1 MMKDIVVVSG
11 SPRKNGNT
19 MRLVKNIED
28 KLKAVDKELN
38 FKYLHLIDRDL
49 KWCRGCWY
57 ANCLKKGGSFCPLKD
72 DRKEIKAI
80 LDSADGLIFATP
92 CYGHLPSAIFANFTN
107 RFMYL
112 DHVPEYIGLPTLII
126 VTAETDGA
134 SRAANYIDTMFALP
148 WGCNVTGKLAV
159 KHTFFK
165 TNEVYHKNVM
175 KQIEQ
180 LTGIFNQMLSGSR
193 NVEPTLRQY
202 LCFLYNRE
210 ESILYEKAL
219 PGRYEFWESR
229 GWTKS
234 SYYYATNIKLHHRII
249 GQLFVI
255 ALNLYAKRGIGKNH
269 QLRLAE
275 YYGISS
281 R

>member
-1 MMKDIVVVSG
+1 MGIV
-11 SPRKNGNT
+11 KT
-19 MRLVKNIED
+19 LED
-28 KLKAVDKELN
+28 LIKKEDEN
-38 FKYLHLIDRDL
+38 VEFNYLYLIDKQL
-49 KWCRGCWY
+49 KWCRGCWHL
-57 ANCLKKGGSFCPLKD
+57 NCLNKGGTFCPLKD
-72 DRKEIKAI
+72 DNKEIKAE

-92 CYGHLPSAIFANFTN
+92 CYGHLPSALFANFTN

-112 DHVPEYIGLPTLII
+112 DHLPEYIGLPTLII

-148 WGCNVTGKLAV
+148 WGCNVAGKLAV

-165 TNEVYHKNVM
+165 TNEGYHKKVM
-175 KQIEQ
+175 KQIGQ
-180 LTGIFNQMLSGSR
+180 FTGSFYQMLSGSR
-193 NVEPTLRQY
+193 NDEPTLRQY

-210 ESILYEKAL
+210 ESLLYEKVL

-234 SYYYATNIKLHHRII
+234 SYYYDTNIKLHHRVI
-249 GQLFVI
+249 GQLFII
-255 ALNLYAKRGIGKNH
+255 ALKLYAKRGIGKNH
-269 QLRLAE
+269 QLRLAD

>member
-1 MMKDIVVVSG
+1 MKKVLIISG
-11 SPRKNGNT
+11 SPRKRGNT
-19 MRLVKNIED
+19 MRIVKILENLMKKED
-28 KLKAVDKELN
+28 QNVE
-38 FKYLHLIDRDL
+38 FKYLHLIDKEL
-49 KWCRGCWY
+49 KWCRGCWRL
-57 ANCLKKGGSFCPLKD
+57 NCLNKGGTSCPLND
-72 DRKEIKAI
+72 DSKEIKAE

-92 CYGHLPSAIFANFTN
+92 CYGHLPSALFANFTN

-112 DHVPEYIGLPTLII
+112 DHLPEYIGLPTLII

-148 WGCNVTGKLAV
+148 WGCNVAGKLAV

-165 TNEVYHKNVM
+165 TNEGYHKKVM
-175 KQIEQ
+175 KQIGQ
-180 LTGIFNQMLSGSR
+180 LTGSFYQMLPGSR
-193 NVEPTLRQY
+193 NDEPTLRQY

-210 ESILYEKAL
+210 ESLLYEKVL

-234 SYYYATNIKLHHRII
+234 SYYYDTNIKLHHRVI
-249 GQLFVI
+249 GQLFII

-269 QLRLAE
+269 QLRLAD